1 MTGGRE
7 ERGAMGKRR
16 RLKKKKKLSEKRPR
30 PQVVNKQN
38 AKIKSLTTE

>member
-16 RLKKKKKLSEKRPR
+16 RLKKEK
-30 PQVVNKQN
+30 NKARRGQDL
-38 AKIKSLTTE
+38 KW